1 MVCTCF
7 ILGRIKN
14 LTVLFREQVKT
25 FALVNTKQP
34 CDWKRPQLGR
44 QQRELTKLIRRGWH
58 VKVSCGSGVGS
69 ITYVSFVVGEVAPL
83 FVNWWRFALPSLW
96 VEALTCGG
104 PDSERRLLSLF
115 FFFLSLPTPAPP
127 AVPLLP
133 KPTPSQNSGRTT
145 RWATPVKEWTP
156 PQPRH
161 LNAACPPATALSGPC
176 SLNAHFVPLSTGL
189 IDINSCAQSAH
200 SVFSWSDAVGVCVI
214 IFNGS
219 LFQVRMKYEQFGH
232 WVNDNLCKIH
242 WKLLQHVWHLSKWT
256 TWLG

>member
-1 MVCTCF
+1 MAFRSAVP
-7 ILGRIKN
+7 LGRGTD
-14 LTVLFREQVKT
+14 LR
-25 FALVNTKQP
+25 
-34 CDWKRPQLGR
+34 RPR
-44 QQRELTKLIRRGWH
+44 QWE
-58 VKVSCGSGVGS
+58 
-69 ITYVSFVVGEVAPL
+69 EAP
-83 FVNWWRFALPSLW
+83 FS
-96 VEALTCGG
+96 
-104 PDSERRLLSLF
+104 F